1 MKNEYRFKYFS
12 IVIIT
17 RTITLIFVILMNI
30 LVTSWIEN
38 KISLERSFIVN
49 IFIFSLFLE
58 IIEVLLV
65 IISLILLLRLQGVN
79 KYYKVTIMI
88 PISIEFV
95 VYIYHLIRFFGF
107 LCFAPS
113 ILLINLPFV
122 LISLICVQI
131 LKKNQK

>member
-12 IVIIT
+12 ILIIT

-38 KISLERSFIVN
+38 KISLERSFILN

-79 KYYKVTIMI
+79 KYYKAAIMI
-88 PISIEFV
+88 PISIEFI

-107 LCFAPS
+107 LCFAPI